1 MAELTL
7 PGLRTTPLGAYLG
20 ALGLLSATTRL
31 IDPAAT
37 GCWRNQT
44 FVLHSVSGSV
54 EDLATRLVARFEPE
68 PVVSPWNQG
77 SGFAANG
84 KSVAAER
91 ALAWARGSD
100 DPRLAALRDAITAS
114 DAVMADALAR
124 SWAVEKHKHDV
135 LHLCRNSFPDRA
147 VRWLDAA
154 VALGPDGD
162 LAFSRLLGTGGNLGR
177 LDLSSTYVQRCREVF
192 EHRDSRAWLTALL
205 TGTPTVAL
213 PGVSLGQYDPASA
226 GNPEENSAAGNPWLF
241 LLLIEGALVFATAVV
256 RRHGSD
262 YTHAALPF
270 QVRSSA
276 AGLDTAAVGENAMA
290 EFWAPEWATP
300 CALSDVEQLLGEGRA
315 EWRNRPARSGL
326 DFARAAATLGVDRGV
341 DAFQRHVFAE
351 RLGQSP
357 IAVPAGRVR
366 VSRRDG
372 VDALAGLDPWLDRVR
387 RVTTAGVAAQ
397 CRAVEQ
403 ALFTHARTGAAA
415 DLASV
420 FAAVGACH
428 ETVARSGTARRD
440 TAPLVLRQGKAL
452 LAALLPA
459 LRVDPTLR
467 VAVALAAA
475 HDPGAVATLGG
486 LRPHLS
492 PVGAD
497 WGRPVWTQRPAPT
510 ALRAGFSSAVAEAAR
525 RRGFPRPAGDRDD
538 RADGSAAVRGTRL
551 GFLRGPALAAAD
563 LTTLAA
569 GRFDERRAADLLA
582 GLLTIDWSP
591 VTLTRLP
598 GGGPNDQDP
607 AVDLLVPF
615 TADGQ
620 VSVTDA
626 DGTHTLRLLPDATWP
641 ALLRAGHT
649 DRVLADAARRIR
661 INGLRHVIRPAR
673 SALAGPRL
681 AALLLA
687 RTTADTR
694 HAALAHVAVLPT
706 RPDPT
711 VSTSQESP
719 A

>member
-7 PGLRTTPLGAYLG
+7 PGLRTTPLGGYLA

-31 IDPAAT
+31 LDPAAT
-37 GCWRNQT
+37 GYWRGQS
-44 FVLHSVSGSV
+44 FVLDNRFSTA
-54 EDLATRLVARFEPE
+54 EELAAELVARFEPE
-68 PVVSPWNQG
+68 PIVSPWNQG

-91 ALAWARGSD
+91 ALAWGRSGD
-100 DPRLAALRDAITAS
+100 DPRLAALRTAITAG
-114 DAVMADALAR
+114 DKVMAEVR
-124 SWAVEKHKHDV
+124 VRGWAVEKHKHDV
-135 LHLCRNSFPDRA
+135 LHLCRNTFPDRA

-192 EHRDSRAWLTALL
+192 EHRHSRAWLTALL
-205 TGTPTVAL
+205 TGAPTVAL
-213 PGVSLGQYDPASA
+213 PGASLGQYDPASA

-241 LLLIEGALVFATAVV
+241 LLLIEGALLFATAVV

-262 YTHAALPF
+262 HTHAALPF
-270 QVRSSA
+270 QVRGSA
-276 AGLDTAAVGENAMA
+276 AGLDTAAAGENAMA

-357 IAVPAGRVR
+357 IAVPAGRVL

-428 ETVARSGTARRD
+428 ETVARSGAARRD

-452 LAALLPA
+452 LAALMPA
-459 LRVDPTLR
+459 LREDPTLR

-475 HDPGAVATLGG
+475 HDPGAATTLGG

-497 WGRPVWTQRPAPT
+497 RGRPVWTQRPAPT
-510 ALRAGFSSAVAEAAR
+510 ALRGGFSTAVAEAAR
-525 RRGFPRPAGDRDD
+525 RRGFPRADGDHP
-538 RADGSAAVRGTRL
+538 DGSAAVRGARL
-551 GFLRGPALAAAD
+551 GFWRGPALAAAD
-563 LTTLAA
+563 LTTLAT

-582 GLLTIDWSP
+582 GLLTVDWSP
-591 VTLTRLP
+591 VTLARLP
-598 GGGPNDQDP
+598 GGGRHDHDP

-615 TADGQ
+615 TADGL

-626 DGTHTLRLLPDATWP
+626 SGTRTLRLLPDATWP
-641 ALLRAGHT
+641 TLLRAGHT
-649 DRVLADAARRIR
+649 DRVLADAAHRIR
-661 INGLRHVIRPAR
+661 ISGLRHVIRPAR

-681 AALLLA
+681 ASLLLA

-694 HAALAHVAVLPT
+694 VAALAHVAVLPS
-706 RPDPT
+706 RPDLTIP
-711 VSTSQESP
+711 TSQESP